1 MEKVQYRSPVLID
14 KLNTSAPQASARSS
28 SATGSHSSALQATW
42 KMFETMTSA
51 CGAMHRMTPATN
63 VPCPAYGGI
72 VVHTVQVY
80 PGRDPQACSV
90 PSGLGARWTPFSH
103 G

>member
-1 MEKVQYRSPVLID
+1 MERFSLVAPLID
-14 KLNTSAPQASARSS
+14 KLNTSAPPASARSS
-28 SATGSHSSALQATW
+28 SATRSDSGALPATW

-51 CGAMHRMTPATN
+51 CGAMHRMTPATK

-80 PGRDPQACSV
+80 PGRIPGLLGSV
-90 PSGLGARWTPFSH
+90 RIGRPLDAFQPR
-103 G
+103 